1 MLKQGLKENW
11 SQFWLLILING
22 FVGAMLGLERSV
34 IPQFALERFNIESGF
49 AVFSFIIAFGT
60 SKSITNLL
68 MGYLTLKL
76 SRKTIL
82 LIGWLFA
89 LPIPF
94 IFLYTQSWN
103 WIIFANV
110 LLGINQGLA
119 WSATVVMKI
128 DLVGDKNRGL
138 AMGFNEFSGYLAVG
152 LSGALAGYLLSTF
165 SNWDY
170 VFLPGM
176 VFATAGF
183 ILTLFFV
190 KNTEKLVS
198 LEQSTSSIKP
208 LQNIWKETTF
218 INKNLSSVNLS
229 GFVNN
234 LNDGV
239 LWGVLP
245 ILLLA
250 KNFSITEISLLAGIY
265 PTAWG
270 LGQLFTGKMGDVY
283 CKKQLI
289 NLGMIL
295 QAAAIFLLVL
305 NLDFLFY
312 ALVLVVLGIGT
323 ALVYPNFITVIAENS
338 NPKQRPQILSIFRF
352 YRDAGYVA
360 GAVLAGFL
368 NATFGLN
375 ATLVIVALIT
385 FLTGVLSEYRMCC
398 TKKVLWYSE
407 VCVS

>member
-22 FVGAMLGLERSV
+22 FVGAILGLERSV

-245 ILLLA
+245 ILLLT
-250 KNFSITEISLLAGIY
+250 KNFSVAEISLLAGIY

-398 TKKVLWYSE
+398 TKKVLWNSE
-407 VCVS
+407 ICVS

>member
-34 IPQFALERFNIESGF
+34 IPQFALEKFNIESGF

-82 LIGWLFA
+82 LIGWSFV

-94 IFLYTQSWN
+94 IFLYSHSWS

-170 VFLPGM
+170 VFLPGI

-198 LEQSTSSIKP
+198 LEQSTTSIKP

-289 NLGMIL
+289 NSGMIL
-295 QAAAIFLLVL
+295 QATSIFLLIF
-305 NLDFLFY
+305 NFGFLFH
-312 ALVLVVLGIGT
+312 ALVLVFLGIGT
-323 ALVYPNFITVIAENS
+323 ALVYPNFITVIAENA

-360 GAVLAGFL
+360 GAILAGFSYT
-368 NATFGLN
+368 TFGLN
-375 ATLVIVALIT
+375 ATLIIVALIT
-385 FLTGVLSEYRMCC
+385 FSTGILSEYRMCC
-398 TKKVLWYSE
+398 TKKVLWNSE
-407 VCVS
+407 ICVS

>member
-22 FVGAMLGLERSV
+22 FVGAILGLERSV

-245 ILLLA
+245 ILLLT
-250 KNFSITEISLLAGIY
+250 KNFSVAEISLLAGIY

-295 QAAAIFLLVL
+295 QAAAIFLLVF

-398 TKKVLWYSE
+398 TKKVLWNSE
-407 VCVS
+407 ICVS

>member
-138 AMGFNEFSGYLAVG
+138 AMGFNEFAGYLAVG

-165 SNWDY
+165 SDWDY
-170 VFLPGM
+170 VFLPGI

-198 LEQSTSSIKP
+198 LEQLTSSINP

-218 INKNLSSVNLS
+218 INKNLSSVNLN

-295 QAAAIFLLVL
+295 QAASIFLLIF
-305 NLDFLFY
+305 NFGFLFH
-312 ALVLVVLGIGT
+312 ALVLVFLGIGT
-323 ALVYPNFITVIAENS
+323 ALVYPNFITVIAENA

-360 GAVLAGFL
+360 GAVLAGFSY
-368 NATFGLN
+368 ATFGLN
-375 ATLVIVALIT
+375 ATLIIVALIT
-385 FLTGVLSEYRMCC
+385 FLTGILSECRMCC
-398 TKKVLWYSE
+398 TKKVLWNSE
-407 VCVS
+407 ICVP

>member
-183 ILTLFFV
+183 ILTLVFV

-198 LEQSTSSIKP
+198 LEQLTSNIKP
-208 LQNIWKETTF
+208 LQNIWQETTF

-229 GFVNN
+229 GFINN

-295 QAAAIFLLVL
+295 QAASIFLLIF
-305 NLDFLFY
+305 NFGFLFH
-312 ALVLVVLGIGT
+312 ALVLVFLGIGT
-323 ALVYPNFITVIAENS
+323 ALVYPNFITVIAENA

-360 GAVLAGFL
+360 GAVLAGFSY
-368 NATFGLN
+368 ATFGLN
-375 ATLVIVALIT
+375 ATLIIVALIT

-398 TKKVLWYSE
+398 TKKVLWNSE
-407 VCVS
+407 ICVS

>member
-11 SQFWLLILING
+11 SQFWLLILVNG

-34 IPQFALERFNIESGF
+34 IPQFALEKFNIESGF
-49 AVFSFIIAFGT
+49 AVFSFIIAFGL

-76 SRKTIL
+76 SRKAIL

-94 IFLYTQSWN
+94 IFLYSQSWS

-138 AMGFNEFSGYLAVG
+138 AMGLNEFSGYWAVG

-165 SNWDY
+165 ANWNY

-176 VFATAGF
+176 VFSIAGF
-183 ILTLFFV
+183 ILTLLFV

-198 LEQSTSSIKP
+198 LEQSTSSVKT
-208 LQNIWKETTF
+208 LQNIWTETSF

-229 GFVNN
+229 GFINN

-250 KNFSITEISLLAGIY
+250 KNFSVTEISLLAGIY

-270 LGQLFTGKMGDVY
+270 LGQLFTGKMGDIY

-289 NLGMIL
+289 NLGMVL
-295 QAAAIFLLVL
+295 QAVAIFLLVF
-305 NLDFLFY
+305 NFGFLY
-312 ALVLVVLGIGT
+312 HALVLVVLGIGT

-338 NPKQRPQILSIFRF
+338 NPKQRPQILSVFRF
-352 YRDAGYVA
+352 YRDLGYVA
-360 GAVLAGFL
+360 GAVLAGVSY
-368 NATFGLN
+368 ATFGLN
-375 ATLVIVALIT
+375 TTLIIVALLT
-385 FLTGVLSEYRMCC
+385 LLTGIFSEYRMCC
-398 TKKVLWYSE
+398 TNKVLWLSKI
-407 VCVS
+407 C